1 VRALP
6 AGTVTFLFTDVE
18 GSTRLLDELGAAG
31 YAEALAQHR
40 RLLREAFAAH
50 GGVEVD
56 TQGDAFFVAFS
67 SADGALAAAADAQ
80 VACAGGPI
88 RVRMGVHTGEPLVV
102 DGGYVGMDVHRG
114 ARIAAAGHGGQVLVS
129 ETTRV
134 ALTGTVPVKDLGEQR
149 LKDLGAPVRLFQL
162 GDAEFPPLKVLYR
175 STLPV
180 QPNPLVGRER
190 ELAEAGELLRR
201 HRLLTLTGPG
211 GSGKTRLALQLAAD
225 AQDDFPDGVYW
236 VPLAALR
243 EPDFV
248 VPRIEETLGAPSLA
262 EFVADR
268 RMLLLLDN
276 FEQVVGAA
284 AALAEPLARCP
295 NLKLLV
301 TSRILLHLGAEREYH
316 VPPLADAEAVT
327 LFRERAAVAEPEEAV
342 AEICR
347 RLDGLPLAV
356 ELAAART
363 RLMTPVELLARLER
377 RLPLLTGGA
386 RDAPE
391 RQRTLR
397 ATIEW
402 SYDLLG
408 DEEQRIFRRLAVFAG
423 SCSLASG
430 EEVCAADLETLQAL
444 VEHSLVRRWETGRLG
459 MLETIREFAAEELA
473 ASGERDELRRRHAE
487 YFVALITP
495 DRLTTEQFDAE
506 RVALARLERDNAR
519 AALEWSLESGRPEIG
534 LRLAVALEG
543 FFALTDPFE
552 GMRWFEQLLAA
563 APDAPLPLRA
573 HALRSYGGVANPA
586 GDDALAERAY
596 EESYNAFCA
605 LGDEANAVHLLLR
618 LGHSALYRGDLARA
632 RELAER
638 SLAGSRAH
646 GDLKTE
652 AQATSLLGEL
662 DWADGKRAEAL
673 ELLER
678 SAVLSHEADF
688 DWWRAAVLGK
698 LVDRYVELGDFD
710 AAFEHARAALSLASE
725 QGDRLRTVR
734 GLARLARINAERREL
749 VRAGRLWGALEA
761 EEERGP
767 VGAWDVERERFA
779 QPVLA
784 HTGPEFERGRAEG
797 RELELDAAVAEAL
810 ADD

>member
-6 AGTVTFLFTDVE
+6 AGTVSFLFTDVE
-18 GSTRLLDELGAAG
+18 GSTRLLDELGAEV
-31 YAEALAQHR
+31 YAEALAKHR
-40 RLLREAFAAH
+40 RVLRSAFAAY

-56 TQGDAFFVAFS
+56 TQGDAFFVAFD

-88 RVRMGVHTGEPLVV
+88 RVRIGVHTGEPLVV

-129 ETTRV
+129 ETTRA
-134 ALTGTVPVKDLGEQR
+134 ALTGTVAVKDLGEQR
-149 LKDLGAPVRLFQL
+149 LKDLGAPIRLFQL
-162 GDAEFPPLKVLYR
+162 GDEEFPPLKVLYR

-180 QPNPLVGRER
+180 QPNPLVGRAR
-190 ELAEAGELLRR
+190 ELAEVVALLAG

-211 GSGKTRLALQLAAD
+211 GSGKTRLALQLAAE
-225 AQDDFPDGVYW
+225 AQEDFPDGVYW
-236 VPLAALR
+236 VPLGALR
-243 EPDFV
+243 EPDLV
-248 VPRIEETLGAPSLA
+248 MPRIEQTLGATSLA

-276 FEQVVGAA
+276 FEQVAEAA
-284 AALAEPLARCP
+284 AQLAEPLSRCP

-301 TSRILLHLGAEREYH
+301 TSRVLLHLAAEREYH
-316 VPPLADAEAVT
+316 VPPLVDAEAVT
-327 LFRERAAVAEPEEAV
+327 LFRERATVAEPEPAV

-363 RLMTPVELLARLER
+363 RLMTLGELLGRLER
-377 RLPLLTGGA
+377 RLPVLTGGA

-408 DEEQRIFRRLAVFAG
+408 DEERRIFRRLAVFAG
-423 SCSLASG
+423 SCSLASA
-430 EEVCAADLETLQAL
+430 EEVCEADLETLQAL

-459 MLETIREFAAEELA
+459 MLETIREFAAEELES
-473 ASGERDELRRRHAE
+473 SGEHDELQRRHAE
-487 YFVALITP
+487 HYAA
-495 DRLTTEQFDAE
+495 RLMPPRLGTHEFDSE
-506 RVALARLERDNAR
+506 RQALAKLERDNVR
-519 AALEWSLESGRPEIG
+519 AVLEWSLSCNPELG
-534 LRLAVALEG
+534 LRLATALEG
-543 FFALTDPFE
+543 FFALSGPLE
-552 GMRWFEQLLAA
+552 GVRWFEQLLAA
-563 APDAPLPLRA
+563 AADPPMDLRA
-573 HALRSYGGVANPA
+573 HALRAYGGAANPA

-618 LGHSALYRGDLARA
+618 LGHSALYRGDLVRA
-632 RELAER
+632 RDLAER

-652 AQATSLLGEL
+652 SQATSLLGEL
-662 DWADGKRAEAL
+662 EWADGKRAQGLA
-673 ELLER
+673 LLER

-688 DWWRAAVLGK
+688 EWWRAAVLGK
-698 LVDRYVELGDFD
+698 LVDRHLEQGDLD
-710 AAFEHARAALSLASE
+710 AAFGHARDALTLANA
-725 QGDRLRTVR
+725 QGDRLRMVR
-734 GLARLARINAERREL
+734 GLARLARIHAERGEL
-749 VRAGRLWGALEA
+749 QCAGRLWGALEA

-767 VGAWDVERERFA
+767 VGAWDVERERYA
-779 QPVLA
+779 APVLA
-784 HTGPEFERGRAEG
+784 HTGPEFERGREQG
-797 RELELDAAVAEAL
+797 RGMELDEAVAEAL
-810 ADD
+810 A